1 MLECKTVTLRT
12 RPLKHGML
20 SFYLDYY
27 PGYRDQE
34 TMKTIRHEGLNI
46 YIYANPKNE
55 RERNFNATMSEK
67 AEAIRCRRFESIVN
81 DRYDF
86 FDRHKLKADFLE
98 YYRKQLRK
106 HDQKWEFV
114 YHHFYNFVHGKC
126 TFEEIDIDLCNKFR
140 EYLLNA
146 KQLRR
151 DDRISKNSAS
161 GYWSTFRGL
170 LKILY
175 RNRLIKTNIND
186 FLDKIETEDTPK
198 DYLSV
203 EELYKLAETP
213 CKKPILKTAA
223 LFSCLTSLRI
233 SDILS
238 LQWHEIIDFAAGGK
252 CVHTITQKTKTED
265 IIPISDEALQ
275 LIGYSPEKTGLV
287 FKGLKR
293 VREKLVKS
301 GYDCS
306 GWILDNEVNDG
317 KWHSYNQIEGKIK
330 DPDGVP
336 VNVVVKSAKGGYIYL
351 SATDFEFLTQ
361 DSKNLLLVW
370 DGDDVHS
377 VSGEDLFTKDSNVNL
392 IFDTEYT
399 PKHYYAALSKVFQYV
414 KRTTFAVKDPK
425 RNTYSQVQG
434 FGMDAKTE
442 GIQEL
447 FDDNDL

>member
-1 MLECKTVTLRT
+1 MSSHYGHLQQIKYKPIIIVTMLECKTVTLRT
-12 RPLKHGML
+12 RPLKNGML
-20 SFYLDYY
+20 SYYLDYY
-27 PGYRDQE
+27 PGYRNQE

-151 DDRISKNSAS
+151 DGRISKNSAS

-238 LQWHEIIDFAAGGK
+238 LQWHEIVDFAAGGK

-275 LIGYSPEKTGLV
+275 LIGYSPEKNGLV

-293 VREKLVKS
+293 SWTQHPMKEWIREAGITKN
-301 GYDCS
+301 
-306 GWILDNEVNDG
+306 ITF
-317 KWHSYNQIEGKIK
+317 HSYRRTYATLQGAAGTDIRTIQSNMAHKSITTTQRYMK
-330 DPDGVP
+330 
-336 VNVVVKSAKGGYIYL
+336 VV
-351 SATDFEFLTQ
+351 
-361 DSKNLLLVW
+361 
-370 DGDDVHS
+370 
-377 VSGEDLFTKDSNVNL
+377 DSNKREASNRISL
-392 IFDTEYT
+392 IR
-399 PKHYYAALSKVFQYV
+399 K
-414 KRTTFAVKDPK
+414 
-425 RNTYSQVQG
+425 
-434 FGMDAKTE
+434 
-442 GIQEL
+442 
-447 FDDNDL
+447 

>member
-1 MLECKTVTLRT
+1 MSSHYGHLQQIKYKLIIIVTMLECKTVTLRT
-12 RPLKHGML
+12 RPLKNGML
-20 SFYLDYY
+20 SYYLDYY

-151 DDRISKNSAS
+151 DGHISKNSAS

-186 FLDKIETEDTPK
+186 FLDKIEIEDTPK

-238 LQWHEIIDFAAGGK
+238 LQWHEIVDFAAGGK

-265 IIPISDEALQ
+265 IIPVSDEALQ

-293 VREKLVKS
+293 SWTQHPMKEWIREAGITKN
-301 GYDCS
+301 
-306 GWILDNEVNDG
+306 ITF
-317 KWHSYNQIEGKIK
+317 HSYRRTYATLQGAAGTDIRTIQSNMAHKSITTTQRYMK
-330 DPDGVP
+330 
-336 VNVVVKSAKGGYIYL
+336 VV
-351 SATDFEFLTQ
+351 
-361 DSKNLLLVW
+361 
-370 DGDDVHS
+370 
-377 VSGEDLFTKDSNVNL
+377 DSNKREASNRISL
-392 IFDTEYT
+392 IR
-399 PKHYYAALSKVFQYV
+399 K
-414 KRTTFAVKDPK
+414 
-425 RNTYSQVQG
+425 
-434 FGMDAKTE
+434 
-442 GIQEL
+442 
-447 FDDNDL
+447 

>member
-1 MLECKTVTLRT
+1 MSSHYGHLQQIKYKPIIIVTMLECKTVTLRT
-12 RPLKHGML
+12 RPLKNGML
-20 SFYLDYY
+20 SYYLDYY

-98 YYRKQLRK
+98 YYRRQLRK

-238 LQWHEIIDFAAGGK
+238 LQWHEIVDFAAGGK

-293 VREKLVKS
+293 SWTQQPMKE
-301 GYDCS
+301 
-306 GWILDNEVNDG
+306 WIRKAGITKNITF
-317 KWHSYNQIEGKIK
+317 HSYRRTYATLQGAAGTDIRTIQSNMAHKSITTTQRYMK
-330 DPDGVP
+330 
-336 VNVVVKSAKGGYIYL
+336 VV
-351 SATDFEFLTQ
+351 
-361 DSKNLLLVW
+361 
-370 DGDDVHS
+370 
-377 VSGEDLFTKDSNVNL
+377 DSNKREASNRISL
-392 IFDTEYT
+392 IR
-399 PKHYYAALSKVFQYV
+399 K
-414 KRTTFAVKDPK
+414 
-425 RNTYSQVQG
+425 
-434 FGMDAKTE
+434 
-442 GIQEL
+442 
-447 FDDNDL
+447 

>member
-1 MLECKTVTLRT
+1 MSSHYGHLQQIKYKLIIIVTMLECKTVTLRT
-12 RPLKHGML
+12 RPLKNGML
-20 SFYLDYY
+20 SYYLDYY

-98 YYRKQLRK
+98 YYRRQLRK

-293 VREKLVKS
+293 SWTQHPMKEWIREAGITKN
-301 GYDCS
+301 
-306 GWILDNEVNDG
+306 ITF
-317 KWHSYNQIEGKIK
+317 HSYRRTYATLQGAAGTDIRTIQSNMAHKSITTTQRYMK
-330 DPDGVP
+330 
-336 VNVVVKSAKGGYIYL
+336 VV
-351 SATDFEFLTQ
+351 
-361 DSKNLLLVW
+361 
-370 DGDDVHS
+370 
-377 VSGEDLFTKDSNVNL
+377 DSNKREASNRISL
-392 IFDTEYT
+392 IR
-399 PKHYYAALSKVFQYV
+399 K
-414 KRTTFAVKDPK
+414 
-425 RNTYSQVQG
+425 
-434 FGMDAKTE
+434 
-442 GIQEL
+442 
-447 FDDNDL
+447 

>member
-1 MLECKTVTLRT
+1 MSSHYGHLQQIKYKLIIIVTMLECKTVTLRT
-12 RPLKHGML
+12 RPLKNGML
-20 SFYLDYY
+20 SYYLDYY

-55 RERNFNATMSEK
+55 HERNFNATMSEK

-293 VREKLVKS
+293 SWTQHPMKEWIREAGITKN
-301 GYDCS
+301 
-306 GWILDNEVNDG
+306 ITF
-317 KWHSYNQIEGKIK
+317 HSYRRTYATLQGAAGTDIRTIQSNMAHKSITTTQRYMK
-330 DPDGVP
+330 
-336 VNVVVKSAKGGYIYL
+336 VV
-351 SATDFEFLTQ
+351 
-361 DSKNLLLVW
+361 
-370 DGDDVHS
+370 
-377 VSGEDLFTKDSNVNL
+377 DSNKREASNRISL
-392 IFDTEYT
+392 IR
-399 PKHYYAALSKVFQYV
+399 K
-414 KRTTFAVKDPK
+414 
-425 RNTYSQVQG
+425 
-434 FGMDAKTE
+434 
-442 GIQEL
+442 
-447 FDDNDL
+447 

>member
-1 MLECKTVTLRT
+1 MSSHYGHLQQIKYKLIIIVTMLECKTVTLRT
-12 RPLKHGML
+12 RPLKNGML
-20 SFYLDYY
+20 SYYLDYY

-238 LQWHEIIDFAAGGK
+238 LQWHEIVDFAAGGK

-265 IIPISDEALQ
+265 IIPVSDEALQ

-293 VREKLVKS
+293 SWTQQPMKE
-301 GYDCS
+301 
-306 GWILDNEVNDG
+306 WIRKAGITKNITF
-317 KWHSYNQIEGKIK
+317 HSYRRTYATLQGAAGTDIRTIQSNMAHKSITTTQRYMK
-330 DPDGVP
+330 
-336 VNVVVKSAKGGYIYL
+336 VV
-351 SATDFEFLTQ
+351 
-361 DSKNLLLVW
+361 
-370 DGDDVHS
+370 
-377 VSGEDLFTKDSNVNL
+377 DSNKREASNRISL
-392 IFDTEYT
+392 IR
-399 PKHYYAALSKVFQYV
+399 K
-414 KRTTFAVKDPK
+414 
-425 RNTYSQVQG
+425 
-434 FGMDAKTE
+434 
-442 GIQEL
+442 
-447 FDDNDL
+447 

>member
-1 MLECKTVTLRT
+1 MSSHYGHLQQIKYKLIIIVTMLECKTVTLRT
-12 RPLKHGML
+12 RPLKNGML
-20 SFYLDYY
+20 SYYLDYY

-98 YYRKQLRK
+98 YYRRQLRK

-151 DDRISKNSAS
+151 DGRISKNSAS

-175 RNRLIKTNIND
+175 RNQLIKTNIND

-213 CKKPILKTAA
+213 CKKPILKTAS

-238 LQWHEIIDFAAGGK
+238 LQWNEIVDFAAGGK

-293 VREKLVKS
+293 SWTQHPMKEWIREAGITKN
-301 GYDCS
+301 
-306 GWILDNEVNDG
+306 ITF
-317 KWHSYNQIEGKIK
+317 HSYRRTYATLQGAAGTDIRTIQSNMAHKSITTTQRYMK
-330 DPDGVP
+330 
-336 VNVVVKSAKGGYIYL
+336 VV
-351 SATDFEFLTQ
+351 
-361 DSKNLLLVW
+361 
-370 DGDDVHS
+370 
-377 VSGEDLFTKDSNVNL
+377 DSNKREASNRISL
-392 IFDTEYT
+392 IR
-399 PKHYYAALSKVFQYV
+399 K
-414 KRTTFAVKDPK
+414 
-425 RNTYSQVQG
+425 
-434 FGMDAKTE
+434 
-442 GIQEL
+442 
-447 FDDNDL
+447 

>member
-1 MLECKTVTLRT
+1 MSSHYGHLLQIKYKLIIIVTMLECKTVTLRT

-238 LQWHEIIDFAAGGK
+238 LQWHEIVDFAAGGK

-293 VREKLVKS
+293 SWTQHPMKEWIREAGITKN
-301 GYDCS
+301 
-306 GWILDNEVNDG
+306 ITF
-317 KWHSYNQIEGKIK
+317 HSYRRTYATLQGAAGTDIRTIQSNMAHRSITTTQRYMK
-330 DPDGVP
+330 
-336 VNVVVKSAKGGYIYL
+336 VV
-351 SATDFEFLTQ
+351 
-361 DSKNLLLVW
+361 
-370 DGDDVHS
+370 
-377 VSGEDLFTKDSNVNL
+377 DSNKREASNRISL
-392 IFDTEYT
+392 IR
-399 PKHYYAALSKVFQYV
+399 K
-414 KRTTFAVKDPK
+414 
-425 RNTYSQVQG
+425 
-434 FGMDAKTE
+434 
-442 GIQEL
+442 
-447 FDDNDL
+447 

>member
-1 MLECKTVTLRT
+1 MSSHYGHLQQIKYKLIIIVTMLECKTVTLRT
-12 RPLKHGML
+12 RPLKNGML
-20 SFYLDYY
+20 SYYLDYY

-98 YYRKQLRK
+98 YYRRQLRK

-126 TFEEIDIDLCNKFR
+126 TFEEIDIDLCNKFQ

-151 DDRISKNSAS
+151 DGRISKNSAS

-175 RNRLIKTNIND
+175 RNQLIKTNIND

-238 LQWHEIIDFAAGGK
+238 LQWHEIVDFAAGGK

-293 VREKLVKS
+293 SWTQQPMKE
-301 GYDCS
+301 
-306 GWILDNEVNDG
+306 WIRKAGITKNITF
-317 KWHSYNQIEGKIK
+317 HSYRRTYATLQGAAGTDIRTIQSNMAHKSITTTQRYMK
-330 DPDGVP
+330 
-336 VNVVVKSAKGGYIYL
+336 VV
-351 SATDFEFLTQ
+351 
-361 DSKNLLLVW
+361 
-370 DGDDVHS
+370 
-377 VSGEDLFTKDSNVNL
+377 DSNKREASNRISL
-392 IFDTEYT
+392 IR
-399 PKHYYAALSKVFQYV
+399 K
-414 KRTTFAVKDPK
+414 
-425 RNTYSQVQG
+425 
-434 FGMDAKTE
+434 
-442 GIQEL
+442 
-447 FDDNDL
+447 

>member
-1 MLECKTVTLRT
+1 MSSHSGHLQQIKYKLIIIVTMLECKTVTLRT
-12 RPLKHGML
+12 RPLKNGML
-20 SFYLDYY
+20 SYYLDYY

-67 AEAIRCRRFESIVN
+67 AEAIRCKRFESIVN

-238 LQWHEIIDFAAGGK
+238 LQWHEIVDFAAGGK

-293 VREKLVKS
+293 SWTQQPMKEWIREAGITKN
-301 GYDCS
+301 
-306 GWILDNEVNDG
+306 ITF
-317 KWHSYNQIEGKIK
+317 HSYRRTYATLQGAAGTDIRTIQSNMAHKSITTTQRYMK
-330 DPDGVP
+330 
-336 VNVVVKSAKGGYIYL
+336 VV
-351 SATDFEFLTQ
+351 
-361 DSKNLLLVW
+361 
-370 DGDDVHS
+370 
-377 VSGEDLFTKDSNVNL
+377 DSNKREASNRISL
-392 IFDTEYT
+392 IR
-399 PKHYYAALSKVFQYV
+399 K
-414 KRTTFAVKDPK
+414 
-425 RNTYSQVQG
+425 
-434 FGMDAKTE
+434 
-442 GIQEL
+442 
-447 FDDNDL
+447 

>member
-1 MLECKTVTLRT
+1 MSSHYGHLQQIKYKLIIIVTMLECKTVTLRT
-12 RPLKHGML
+12 RPLKNGML
-20 SFYLDYY
+20 SYYLDYY

-161 GYWSTFRGL
+161 GYWSTFKGL

-186 FLDKIETEDTPK
+186 FLDKIEIEDTPK

-238 LQWHEIIDFAAGGK
+238 LQWHEIVDFAAGGK

-265 IIPISDEALQ
+265 IIPVSDEALQ

-293 VREKLVKS
+293 SWTQHPMKEWIREAGITKN
-301 GYDCS
+301 
-306 GWILDNEVNDG
+306 ITF
-317 KWHSYNQIEGKIK
+317 HSYRHSYAVIQISLGTDIYTVSKMLTHKNVTTTQIYADLVNSKKRETANKISLK
-330 DPDGVP
+330 
-336 VNVVVKSAKGGYIYL
+336 
-351 SATDFEFLTQ
+351 
-361 DSKNLLLVW
+361 
-370 DGDDVHS
+370 
-377 VSGEDLFTKDSNVNL
+377 
-392 IFDTEYT
+392 
-399 PKHYYAALSKVFQYV
+399 
-414 KRTTFAVKDPK
+414 
-425 RNTYSQVQG
+425 
-434 FGMDAKTE
+434 
-442 GIQEL
+442 
-447 FDDNDL
+447 

>member
-1 MLECKTVTLRT
+1 MSSHYGHLQQIKYKLIIIVTMLECKTVTLRT
-12 RPLKHGML
+12 RPLKNGML
-20 SFYLDYY
+20 SYYLDYY

-46 YIYANPKNE
+46 YIYVNPKNE

-98 YYRKQLRK
+98 YYRRQLRK

-151 DDRISKNSAS
+151 DGRISKNSAS

-175 RNRLIKTNIND
+175 RNRLITTNIND
-186 FLDKIETEDTPK
+186 FLDKIATEDTPK

-238 LQWHEIIDFAAGGK
+238 LQWHEIVDFAAGGK

-275 LIGYSPEKTGLV
+275 LIGYSPEKNGLV

-293 VREKLVKS
+293 SWTQQPMKEWIREAGITKN
-301 GYDCS
+301 
-306 GWILDNEVNDG
+306 ITF
-317 KWHSYNQIEGKIK
+317 HSYRRTYATLQGAAGTDIRTIQSNMAHKSITTTQRYMK
-330 DPDGVP
+330 
-336 VNVVVKSAKGGYIYL
+336 VV
-351 SATDFEFLTQ
+351 
-361 DSKNLLLVW
+361 
-370 DGDDVHS
+370 
-377 VSGEDLFTKDSNVNL
+377 DSNKREASNRISL
-392 IFDTEYT
+392 IR
-399 PKHYYAALSKVFQYV
+399 K
-414 KRTTFAVKDPK
+414 
-425 RNTYSQVQG
+425 
-434 FGMDAKTE
+434 
-442 GIQEL
+442 
-447 FDDNDL
+447 

>member
-1 MLECKTVTLRT
+1 MSSHSEHLQQIKYKLIIIVTMLECKTVTLRT
-12 RPLKHGML
+12 RPLKNGML
-20 SFYLDYY
+20 SYYLDYY

-34 TMKTIRHEGLNI
+34 TMKSIRHEGLNI

-98 YYRKQLRK
+98 YYRNQLRK
-106 HDQKWEFV
+106 HNQKWEFV

-151 DDRISKNSAS
+151 DGRISKNSAS

-175 RNRLIKTNIND
+175 RNQLIKTNIND

-238 LQWHEIIDFAAGGK
+238 LQWHEIVDFAAGGK

-293 VREKLVKS
+293 SWTQHPMKE
-301 GYDCS
+301 
-306 GWILDNEVNDG
+306 WIRKAGITKNITF
-317 KWHSYNQIEGKIK
+317 HSYRRTYATLQGAAGTDIRTIQSNMAHKSITTTQRYMK
-330 DPDGVP
+330 
-336 VNVVVKSAKGGYIYL
+336 VV
-351 SATDFEFLTQ
+351 
-361 DSKNLLLVW
+361 
-370 DGDDVHS
+370 
-377 VSGEDLFTKDSNVNL
+377 DSNKREASNRISL
-392 IFDTEYT
+392 IR
-399 PKHYYAALSKVFQYV
+399 K
-414 KRTTFAVKDPK
+414 
-425 RNTYSQVQG
+425 
-434 FGMDAKTE
+434 
-442 GIQEL
+442 
-447 FDDNDL
+447 

>member
-1 MLECKTVTLRT
+1 MSSHYGHLQQIKYKLIIIVTMLECKTVTLRT
-12 RPLKHGML
+12 RPLKNGML
-20 SFYLDYY
+20 SYYLDYY

-34 TMKTIRHEGLNI
+34 TMKSIRHEGLNI

-98 YYRKQLRK
+98 YYRRQLRK
-106 HDQKWEFV
+106 HDQKWEFA

-151 DDRISKNSAS
+151 DGRISKNSAS

-175 RNRLIKTNIND
+175 RNQLIKTNIND

-238 LQWHEIIDFAAGGK
+238 LQWHEIVDFAAGGK

-293 VREKLVKS
+293 SWTQHPMKE
-301 GYDCS
+301 
-306 GWILDNEVNDG
+306 WIRKAGITKNITF
-317 KWHSYNQIEGKIK
+317 HSYRRTYATLQGAAGTDIRTIQSNMAHKSITTTQRYMK
-330 DPDGVP
+330 
-336 VNVVVKSAKGGYIYL
+336 VV
-351 SATDFEFLTQ
+351 
-361 DSKNLLLVW
+361 
-370 DGDDVHS
+370 
-377 VSGEDLFTKDSNVNL
+377 DSNKREASNRISL
-392 IFDTEYT
+392 IR
-399 PKHYYAALSKVFQYV
+399 K
-414 KRTTFAVKDPK
+414 
-425 RNTYSQVQG
+425 
-434 FGMDAKTE
+434 
-442 GIQEL
+442 
-447 FDDNDL
+447 